1 MMGISMQS
9 KEEART
15 TDRGPRV
22 VIDGVVVKGEK
33 APPQARKQHR
43 NALALFF
50 FALLFAG
57 VLILA
62 SGFFA
67 SCASSAAIKADGG
80 LRVDLKVDIP
90 SLLGAKLRA
99 LSGKGSGE
107 ALFDEA
113 GLRRSIEARSD
124 FKILALEAQNSDS
137 FSASLSAP
145 SLEGALA
152 GSELSKKGIVRLNKG
167 SGWTELVIRLA
178 RGQGRTALD
187 LFPGIDEE
195 LIDALSPPALDEEP
209 VSRAEYRTMLS
220 SLLGSKAMKALDGAE
235 FSLDL
240 SAPGAI
246 IESEGGQA
254 FGKLLKVR
262 IPILD
267 LLCLEKPIVLRL
279 RWKN

>member
-1 MMGISMQS
+1 MRS

-33 APPQARKQHR
+33 TAPQERKQHR

-67 SCASSAAIKADGG
+67 SCASSAEIRADGG
-80 LRVDLKVDIP
+80 LRLELKTQIP
-90 SLLGAKLRA
+90 SLLGAKLRS
-99 LSGKGSGE
+99 LSGKDAGE
-107 ALFDEA
+107 PLFDEA
-113 GLRRSIEARSD
+113 GIRRSIEARSD
-124 FKILALEAQNSDS
+124 FRILALDAPNSDS
-137 FSASLSAP
+137 FSASLAAP

-152 GSELSKKGIVRLNKG
+152 GSELSRKGIVRLNKG
-167 SGWTELVIRLA
+167 PGWTELSIRLA

-187 LFPGIDEE
+187 LFPGLDEE
-195 LIDALSPPALDEEP
+195 LIDALSPPALDEDP

-235 FSLDL
+235 LALDL

-246 IESEGGQA
+246 IDSEGGQA
-254 FGKLLKVR
+254 SGKLLRVR

>member
-1 MMGISMQS
+1 MQS

-80 LRVDLKVDIP
+80 LRVDLRTEIP
-90 SLLGAKLRA
+90 SLLAAKLRA
-99 LSGKGSGE
+99 LSGKEAGE
-107 ALFDEA
+107 GLFDEA
-113 GLRRSIEARSD
+113 SLRRSIEARSD
-124 FKILALEAQNSDS
+124 FKILALDAPNSDS

-167 SGWTELVIRLA
+167 SGWTELSIRLA

-187 LFPGIDEE
+187 LFPGLDEE

-235 FSLDL
+235 LALDL
-240 SAPGAI
+240 SAPGTI
-246 IESEGGQA
+246 VESEGGQA
-254 FGKLLKVR
+254 VGKVLRVR
-262 IPILD
+262 IPMMD
-267 LLCLEKPIVLRL
+267 LLCLEQPVLIRL
-279 RWKN
+279 RWKS

>member
-1 MMGISMQS
+1 MRS

-33 APPQARKQHR
+33 NAALAGKQHR

-50 FALLFAG
+50 FALIFAG

-67 SCASSAAIKADGG
+67 SCASSASIKADGA
-80 LRVDLKVDIP
+80 LRMDLKAQIP
-90 SLLGAKLRA
+90 SLLGAKLRS
-99 LSGKGSGE
+99 LSGKDPGE
-107 ALFDEA
+107 RLFDEA
-113 GLRRSIEARSD
+113 SLRHSIESRSS
-124 FKILALEAQNSDS
+124 FKLLALDTPTSDS
-137 FSASLSAP
+137 FAASLSAP
-145 SLEGALA
+145 SLEVVLA
-152 GSELSKKGIVRLNKG
+152 GSELSRKGIVRLNKG
-167 SGWTELVIRLA
+167 PGWTELSVRLA
-178 RGQGRTALD
+178 RGQGRAALD
-187 LFPGIDEE
+187 LFPGLDEE
-195 LIDALSPPALDEEP
+195 LIDALSPPALDEDP
-209 VSRAEYRTMLS
+209 VSKAEYRTMLS

-235 FSLDL
+235 LSLDL
-240 SAPGAI
+240 SAPETI

-254 FGKLLKVR
+254 SGKVLRVR

-267 LLCLEKPIVLRL
+267 LLCLEKPVMIRL